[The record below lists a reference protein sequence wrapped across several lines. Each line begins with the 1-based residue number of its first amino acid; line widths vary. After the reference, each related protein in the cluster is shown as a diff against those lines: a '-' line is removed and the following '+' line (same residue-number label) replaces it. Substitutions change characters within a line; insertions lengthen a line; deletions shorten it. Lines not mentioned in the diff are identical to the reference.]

1 MRRVLRGRVM
11 EGVSCVESDSDSDE
25 SDWEDEEEIEGIERE
40 FVKKKEEKA
49 LESPFAPLASSVVE
63 HGVLFHCKPSSPD
76 KHQKQPPTLNYWVVG

>member
-1 MRRVLRGRVM
+1 M

-25 SDWEDEEEIEGIERE
+25 SDWEDEEESDGIERE
-40 FVKKKEEKA
+40 FEKKKKEKD

-76 KHQKQPPTLNYWVVG
+76 RHHKSAPTLRYWVVG